1 MFPDDFKEWLQLL
14 QEKKIR
20 YLLVGGYAVAFH
32 GLPRNTGDIDIWISR
47 EPGNIDLILEAMA
60 EFGFSSLNLTKDDFI
75 KPQSVIQLGVPP
87 IRIDIITDID
97 DVDFEEAY
105 KRKNFIILE
114 DLRINLISLEDLIKN
129 KTATDREIDRAD
141 VNKLSRLRK

>member
-20 YLLVGGYAVAFH
+20 YLLVGGYAVAFY
-32 GLPRNTGDIDIWISR
+32 GLPRNTGDIDIWVSR
-47 EPGNIDLILEAMA
+47 EPGNIELILEAMA
-60 EFGFSSLNLTKDDFI
+60 EFGFSYLNLTKDDFI
-75 KPQSVIQLGVPP
+75 KPESVIQLGVSPF
-87 IRIDIITDID
+87 RIDIITDID

-105 KRKNFIILE
+105 KRKNIFVLE

-129 KTATDREIDRAD
+129 KTAADREIDRAD
-141 VNKLSRLRK
+141 VKKLSRLRK